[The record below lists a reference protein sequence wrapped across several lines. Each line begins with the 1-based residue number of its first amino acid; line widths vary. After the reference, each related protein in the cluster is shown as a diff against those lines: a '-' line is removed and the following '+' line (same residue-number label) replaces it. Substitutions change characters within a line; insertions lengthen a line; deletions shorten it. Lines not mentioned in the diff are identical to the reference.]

1 MLKFSYLNNILF
13 SKEKDYLFLK
23 ELRIIDT
30 NVCMILM
37 SNDIDSLFERF

>member
-13 SKEKDYLFLK
+13 SEKKDYLFLK
-23 ELRIIDT
+23 KLRIIDI
-30 NVCMILM
+30 NVCVILM